1 MDGIRRVTISRLAY
15 DKKVSG
21 WRASAVC
28 LTIVWVSLAQNQP
41 APQVQEQP
49 PAQQST
55 DQYFSGTVVSYAGE
69 KVTVAR
75 TAPGAN
81 SSSRDFTITRETEI
95 EGKLRV
101 KVRVTV
107 QYVVKDDEDYVI
119 HIIVRN
125 QPPKK

>member
-1 MDGIRRVTISRLAY
+1 MRLTY
-15 DKKVSG
+15 HEKVFDL
-21 WRASAVC
+21 RAGALC
-28 LTIVWVSLAQNQP
+28 LTIVWRLFAQNQ
-41 APQVQEQP
+41 AQETP
-49 PAQQST
+49 PAERAA
-55 DQYFSGTVVSYAGE
+55 DQYFSGTVTSYAGE

-81 SSSRDFTITRETEI
+81 GSSRDFTITRETEI

-107 QYVVKDDEDYVI
+107 QYIVKDDVDYAI

-125 QPPKK
+125 PAPKK